1 MSVWPSVEVII
12 PTRDRPELLTR
23 AVDAARRQE
32 YPGPLRVAVVFDRAD
47 PDRSLEVDGQ
57 VPVRVI
63 TNSRTP
69 GLAGA
74 RNSGIVT
81 SGADLVAFCD
91 DDDEWLPGK
100 LRRQVERVQREPD
113 AQFITTSIRIDFHDR
128 QSPRYAG
135 TETVTHEQLLVSRM
149 AMLHSSTFLV
159 WRRYLTDEIGLVNE
173 DSPSSQNEDWEL
185 LLRASQDRPIAHVD
199 EALVAVRW
207 GSASL
212 FSRAW
217 ESKILGAEWILEC
230 FPEIRRSRIG
240 YARVLGQIA
249 FAHAALAQ
257 RRQAVRWAVRS
268 QRTRPREP
276 RGYLALAV
284 ALGFVPARLV
294 LERLHR
300 HGRGV

>member
-1 MSVWPSVEVII
+1 MTAWPSVEVII
-12 PTRDRPELLTR
+12 PTHDRPELLAR
-23 AVDAARRQE
+23 AIDAARQQD
-32 YPGPLRVAVVFDRAD
+32 YPGPLRIAVVFDRAD
-47 PDRSLEVDGQ
+47 PDRSLEADGQ

-63 TNSRTP
+63 ANSRTP

-81 SGADLVAFCD
+81 SSADFVAFCD

-100 LRRQVERVQREPD
+100 LRRQMERVQDEPGV
-113 AQFITTSIRIDFHDR
+113 QFVTTSIRVDFDDR

-135 TETVTHEQLLVSRM
+135 TGTVTHEQLLASRM

-159 WRRYLTDEIGLVNE
+159 WRRYLTHEIGLVNE

-185 LLRASQDRPIAHVD
+185 LLRASHHRPIAHVD
-199 EALVAVRW
+199 EPLVAVRW

-217 ESKILGAEWILEC
+217 DSKIRGAEWILEC
-230 FPEIRRSRIG
+230 FPEIRRSRVG

-257 RRQAVRWAVRS
+257 RRQAVRWAIRA
-268 QRTRPREP
+268 QRIRPGEP

-284 ALGFVPARLV
+284 ALGILPTRVV